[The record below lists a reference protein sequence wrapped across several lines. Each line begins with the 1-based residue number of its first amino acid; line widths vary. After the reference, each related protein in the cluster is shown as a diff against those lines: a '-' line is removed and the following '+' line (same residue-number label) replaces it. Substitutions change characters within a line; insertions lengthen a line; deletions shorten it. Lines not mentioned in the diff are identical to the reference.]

1 MTMAPTDPTSNRNTR
16 IAGIVAASAAAM
28 AVGTTLLGRTATV
41 ILAALVITIAFT
53 LLEAVI
59 RDDVER
65 TAATTRSDLTSNLI
79 AGSIIAGFLCMASG
93 IAT

>member
-1 MTMAPTDPTSNRNTR
+1 MAPTDPTSNRNAR
-16 IAGIVAASAAAM
+16 IAGIVVASAAAM

-65 TAATTRSDLTSNLI
+65 TAATIRSDLTSNLI
-79 AGSIIAGFLCMASG
+79 AGSIIAGFLCMTTG
-93 IAT
+93 ITT